1 MTATLAY
8 SLVSKWYGN
17 VLGVSQIDLEI
28 GPGVLGL
35 LGINGAGKST
45 LMKMAAGLLKPSL
58 GTVRVLGGNPR
69 TETKV
74 RKHIGYCPEI
84 DRFYENMR
92 VESWILGMARYF
104 GYPKKQA
111 QELTSQVLERVG
123 MIENRK
129 KKLSECSKGMR
140 QRTKLARAMLGQP
153 GLYLLDEPLTGLDPL
168 ARHDIVHL
176 VQELGRQGNT
186 VIVSSHVLEEV
197 EQMTNQ
203 LVLIHQ
209 GRLMARGSISE
220 IRDQIQDQPR
230 KMAIGC
236 EHPRRLGK
244 ELLSLPSVEGVE
256 VSDKALKVRV
266 LEASA
271 FFQALTKLAAEPGM
285 GVQSLVPLDEGL
297 DAVFGYLVNQ

>member
-1 MTATLAY
+1 MTATLAF

-17 VLGVSQIDLEI
+17 VLGVSQVNLEI
-28 GPGVLGL
+28 RPGVLGL
-35 LGINGAGKST
+35 LGVNGAGKST
-45 LMKMAAGLLKPSL
+45 LMKMAAGLLRPSL
-58 GTVRVLGGNPR
+58 GTVKVLGSNPR
-69 TETKV
+69 TEPEV

-84 DRFYENMR
+84 DRFYESMR
-92 VESWILGMARYF
+92 VEAWIRGMARYF
-104 GYPKKQA
+104 GYSGQAAKKITD
-111 QELTSQVLERVG
+111 EVLHKVG
-123 MIENRK
+123 MTENRR

-153 GLYLLDEPLTGLDPL
+153 GLYLLDEPLTGLDPIG
-168 ARHDIVHL
+168 RHDIVTL
-176 VQELGRQGNT
+176 VQELGSQGNA

-197 EQMTNQ
+197 EQMTDQ

-236 EHPRRLGK
+236 TQPRRLGR
-244 ELLSLPSVEGVE
+244 ELLALPSVEGIEVE
-256 VSDKALKVRV
+256 EQGLKVRV
-266 LEASA
+266 LEAGA
-271 FFQALTKLAAEPGM
+271 FFQALTKLGADSGL
-285 GVQSLVPLDEGL
+285 GVHSVVPLDEGL

>member
-1 MTATLAY
+1 MTATLAF

-17 VLGVSQIDLEI
+17 VLGVSQVDLQI

-35 LGINGAGKST
+35 LGVNGAGKST
-45 LMKMAAGLLKPSL
+45 LMKMAAGLLRPSL
-58 GTVRVLGGNPR
+58 GTVRVLGGDPR
-69 TETKV
+69 TEAKV

-92 VESWILGMARYF
+92 VEAWVLGMARYF
-104 GYPKKQA
+104 GFSRAKAKTITG
-111 QELTSQVLERVG
+111 EVLERVG
-123 MIENRK
+123 MSENRR

-140 QRTKLARAMLGQP
+140 QRTKLARAMLGAP

-168 ARHDIVHL
+168 GRHDIVTL
-176 VQELGRQGNT
+176 VRELGRQGNA

-197 EQMTNQ
+197 EQMTDQ

-220 IRDQIQDQPR
+220 IRDQLQDQPR

-236 EHPRRLGK
+236 EHPRRLGR
-244 ELLSLPSVEGVE
+244 ELLALPSVEGVE
-256 VSDKALKVRV
+256 VAKEGLKVRV
-266 LEASA
+266 LEAGA
-271 FFQALTKLAAEPGM
+271 FFQALTKLGAEPSF
-285 GVQSLVPLDEGL
+285 GVHSVIPLDEGL
-297 DAVFGYLVNQ
+297 DAVFGYLVHQ